1 VDGVT
6 TVVFGNGTIATARF
20 GDGTTVVAPPAL
32 GAVVFTTT
40 GATFAPAIE
49 LTSGSSAAVTWQDA
63 AGTTLATGLAPTI
76 SFGSVATR
84 TVRMHV
90 TNYAQVKTVNLG
102 FSNLDDTGRVG
113 PGAGYNKSPEA
124 VSGVTGL
131 TNLTGMV
138 QFMAAH
144 TVLTGALDFTGC
156 AALLYI
162 ECFQARVTAVTLTGC
177 TSLTRL
183 CLESC
188 RVSALNLNPVR
199 TTLTDLRAA
208 GQQAPSTSLTFT
220 VLTGS
225 LPQLWHY
232 CCHDQPIVN
241 PIPHSQ
247 LPVIEQ
253 WWTWNDGQT
262 TSDSPISSVISSYEA
277 TGNVYDQASV
287 NRILV
292 AINTLQPGAAP
303 SGGTINIPSGA
314 APSGAGATAKTA
326 LISRGWVVTTP

>member
-1 VDGVT
+1 VDGMT
-6 TVVFGNGTIATARF
+6 TIVFGNGTPATVRL
-20 GDGTTVVAPPAL
+20 GNGTALSAPPAL

-40 GATFAPAIE
+40 GATFAPVVE
-49 LTSGSSAAVTWQDA
+49 LASGSSAAVTWQD
-63 AGTTLATGLAPTI
+63 GTGATLATGLAPTI
-76 SFGSVATR
+76 AFGSVATR
-84 TVRMHV
+84 TVRLYC
-90 TNYAQVKTVNLG
+90 TNYAAITSLNLG

-113 PGAGYNKSPEA
+113 PGASYNKSPE
-124 VSGVTGL
+124 VVTGASGL
-131 TNLTGMV
+131 RALTGLV

-144 TVLTGALDFTGC
+144 TVLTGTLDFTGC
-156 AALLYI
+156 AALRYI
-162 ECFQARVTAVTLTGC
+162 ECFQARVTGVTLTGC

-183 CLESC
+183 CLENN
-188 RVSALNLNPVR
+188 RVGALDLNPVR

-208 GQQAPSTSLTFT
+208 GQLAPSTSLTFT
-220 VLTGS
+220 PLTGS
-225 LPQLWHY
+225 LTQLWHY

-247 LPVIEQ
+247 LPVVEQ

-303 SGGTINIPSGA
+303 SGGTINMPSGA
-314 APSGAGATAKTA
+314 APSGAGVTAKAA
-326 LISRGWVVTTP
+326 LIARGWSVTTP